1 MGASSAEKMLIFY
14 FRCQF
19 FTHGSAC
26 TILFEHGVK
35 IDASLVEKI
44 IFYWKQPRLRFNLK
58 GEGQFFAAYFFDV
71 FTT

>member
-1 MGASSAEKMLIFY
+1 MGASSAEKMLIFC

-44 IFYWKQPRLRFNLK
+44 IFY
-58 GEGQFFAAYFFDV
+58 
-71 FTT
+71 